1 MGSIYKGFGG
11 HKTYVGYCEDGV
23 IYSGRTPIGRYENG
37 NIYNQFKE
45 PIGSYSGGSIY
56 NQFNEHVGSYEG
68 GSVYNKYLNV
78 IFGKE
83 QIGSYDGDPAAAA
96 ALILLFIGERAAN
109 GTNDKDSE
117 NGDSTSVS
125 SSSAS
130 SETGFLSAIFAL
142 LWGIISA
149 IFVYVLSPFFV
160 YLWIP
165 TVLGIS
171 WIGFIGAFLTIL
183 CASLGLV
190 PLAIPF
196 IILVSIIELLFY
208 VYWVL
213 VIVVKIKTH
222 STRKEM
228 LKLFGKWFLKGP
240 FAFVDVANIMAENNI
255 MPRIT
260 RLLNKA
266 FDRVR
271 KTSK

>member
-45 PIGSYSGGSIY
+45 HIGSYSGGSIY

-68 GSVYNKYLNV
+68 GSVYNKYLNAT
-78 IFGKE
+78 FGKE

-125 SSSAS
+125 SSGAS

-142 LWGIISA
+142 LWGIISFLFVVV
-149 IFVYVLSPFFV
+149 IPFYFVYILAPSYLGLSWVGLLCAVLSILFAS
-160 YLWIP
+160 
-165 TVLGIS
+165 TGI
-171 WIGFIGAFLTIL
+171 
-183 CASLGLV
+183 V

-196 IILVSIIELLFY
+196 ILVFSIIETLFGI
-208 VYWVL
+208 YWVL
-213 VIVVKIKTH
+213 VIIIKIKTRC
-222 STRKEM
+222 TRIDV

-240 FAFVDVANIMAENNI
+240 FAFVDVANIMSENNI

-260 RLLNKA
+260 RLLNKI